1 MQLNEYID
9 LNKQQVASEED
20 AFTERRYVQFFKYFR
35 KDDKKILDIG
45 CNTGRGGMT
54 LSGLSPDLELTGL
67 DIIEDRMQR
76 IPAGIYERLLLGPAD
91 RIDAP
96 GNSFDVAV
104 AGEVI
109 EHIDPTDVSNVLKE
123 LKRVLRPGGKLLLTT
138 PNPRAPLV
146 LLGHDAVLK
155 EPSHVCLM
163 VPSELKKRLLDC
175 GYEKV
180 QMAGSGK
187 LTKYLPENFPLL
199 SVFGSY
205 LAVAQKPA

>member
-1 MQLNEYID
+1 MQLEQYID
-9 LNKQQVASEED
+9 LNKQQIASEED
-20 AFTERRYVQFFKYFR
+20 VFTERRYIQFFKYFR
-35 KDDKKILDIG
+35 RDDKKILDIG

-54 LSGLSPDLELTGL
+54 LNGLSPGLELTGL
-67 DIIEDRMQR
+67 DIIEDRMRR

-96 GNSFDVAV
+96 DNSFDVAV

-138 PNPRAPLV
+138 PNPRAPMV
-146 LLGHDAVLK
+146 LLGRDAVLK

-163 VPSELKKRLLDC
+163 VPSALKKRLLDA

-180 QMAGSGK
+180 QLAGSGK

-205 LAVAQKPA
+205 LAVAQKPG